1 MLTLFFTD
9 QKQGDLPT
17 VDLIEYLMG
26 SPTSEGDA
34 HLHRRISDTIACT
47 STQVPPSNSM
57 VAQYSLESGGI
68 TSEDGSDDDDDEDR
82 VDILGEDRDSDSKH
96 PHTHADDEVAHLT
109 PKDLKRK
116 REKRLEMN
124 RASARERRKR
134 KRMLLEKLEE
144 RVLELTKKN
153 TALQDMNNGF
163 IVQVQSQEVELVKAG
178 NIISALSI
186 AGAPRTNMEPAFSR
200 TLHSNIPSNEHIRS
214 LLLGP
219 LSQNTRSAPDT
230 IGRVSDFAFSEALLL
245 AKRQQRTLEYQSHQ
259 DHNRI
264 SLMGNHGGFTA
275 PLELQRLCGNHFH
288 GSTQYGD
295 PQPVLF
301 GGLVTENTVSFA

>member
-1 MLTLFFTD
+1 
-9 QKQGDLPT
+9 
-17 VDLIEYLMG
+17 MG

-34 HLHRRISDTIACT
+34 HLHHQISDTFAT
-47 STQVPPSNSM
+47 ASTHVPPSNM
-57 VAQYSLESGGI
+57 AHYSLESGGI
-68 TSEDGSDDDDDEDR
+68 TSEDGSDDDDDEDT
-82 VDILGEDRDSDSKH
+82 VDIAGGDRDSNSKH
-96 PHTHADDEVAHLT
+96 PHPNADDEVAHLT
-109 PKDLKRK
+109 PKDMKRK

-163 IVQVQSQEVELVKAG
+163 IAQVQSQEVELVKAG

-186 AGAPRTNMEPAFSR
+186 AGASRPNMEPAFPR

-219 LSQNTRSAPDT
+219 LSQNVRSTPDPT
-230 IGRVSDFAFSEALLL
+230 VRVSDFAFSEALLL
-245 AKRQQRTLEYQSHQ
+245 AKRQQRILEYQSHQ

-264 SLMGNHGGFTA
+264 GLIGNHGGFPA
-275 PLELQRLCGNHFH
+275 PNELQRLSGNHFH
-288 GSTQYGD
+288 GSSQFVD
-295 PQPVLF
+295 PQPALLGGL
-301 GGLVTENTVSFA
+301 GGLVTENTVGFARSILFG